1 MDAMEA
7 ILTRRSI
14 RRYTDEDI
22 SAEQVETLLRAA
34 MAAPSA
40 IDNRDWAFVVV
51 RDRQILA
58 DIASK
63 EDGNAEMLKTA
74 PVGIVVCGDM
84 NLTIRSD
91 PDYWIQDCSACVQ
104 NILLAAHATGLG
116 AVWLGTYPVMNRVRG
131 VAEVLGLPAHIV
143 PLAVVSIGHP
153 ARRLPPADRFEPEKI
168 HFEKW

>member
-14 RRYTDEDI
+14 RRYTDEDV

-84 NLTIRSD
+84 NLTIQSD

-116 AVWLGTYPVMNRVRG
+116 AVWLGTYPVMNRGRG

>member
-14 RRYTDEDI
+14 RRYTDEDV

-84 NLTIRSD
+84 NLTIPSD
-91 PDYWIQDCSACVQ
+91 PDSWIQDCSACVQ

>member
-1 MDAMEA
+1 
-7 ILTRRSI
+7 
-14 RRYTDEDI
+14 
-22 SAEQVETLLRAA
+22 
-34 MAAPSA
+34 
-40 IDNRDWAFVVV
+40 
-51 RDRQILA
+51 
-58 DIASK
+58 
-63 EDGNAEMLKTA
+63 
-74 PVGIVVCGDM
+74 M
-84 NLTIRSD
+84 NLTIQSD